1 MEALLHIME
10 LGGRMLLLSGAMLLA
25 YAIFLR
31 RRAGYRLCRR
41 LLLSVPFLCLA
52 VPALHF
58 AGGRLAEARGPREVT
73 VTRAQ
78 AGEYIRLMP
87 EGDAVP
93 ADGVGLTE
101 QVLPAAGQTD
111 YDRLGRTAAWGI
123 AAVAALL
130 LLLMAGQLLVLVA
143 RCRRMT
149 RRGTATDD
157 GIVRCREIDTPFSF
171 GRRIFLP
178 AERLTADSERMV
190 VAHERA
196 HIQLGH
202 SAEGLLMEAFCRL
215 LWFNP
220 FVWMARR
227 ELRNMQEF
235 EADRQVLDAGTEILP
250 YQTLLLEETMKEC
263 PVLVDGFNRSF
274 VRRRFIEMK
283 SPGRRRSSSSL
294 RIAVAAMAVCM
305 TGLASAG
312 QDRERVILKIADEDA
327 PAVAEMAAAVPD
339 APAADAPKLQ
349 PAPDTAGLETA
360 DEESSGAAGRTAT
373 AEDDR
378 PTRAQ
383 DGWPI
388 LYSLPLADDRATRR
402 VCMRHTANET
412 HLTFSQT
419 VRADDE
425 FFKFGGPECYIVD
438 CASGIHYQARRTV
451 PAEAWDHFHLRG
463 MEGKRIAVTVVFPR
477 LPADV
482 REIALYRVTGHLQSD
497 SRYRVKDI
505 LVK

>member
-1 MEALLHIME
+1 
-10 LGGRMLLLSGAMLLA
+10 
-25 YAIFLR
+25 
-31 RRAGYRLCRR
+31 
-41 LLLSVPFLCLA
+41 
-52 VPALHF
+52 
-58 AGGRLAEARGPREVT
+58 
-73 VTRAQ
+73 
-78 AGEYIRLMP
+78 
-87 EGDAVP
+87 
-93 ADGVGLTE
+93 
-101 QVLPAAGQTD
+101 
-111 YDRLGRTAAWGI
+111 
-123 AAVAALL
+123 
-130 LLLMAGQLLVLVA
+130 
-143 RCRRMT
+143 
-149 RRGTATDD
+149 
-157 GIVRCREIDTPFSF
+157 
-171 GRRIFLP
+171 
-178 AERLTADSERMV
+178 MV

-196 HIQLGH
+196 HILLGH

-227 ELRNMQEF
+227 ELRNVQEF

-263 PVLVDGFNRSF
+263 PALADGFNRSF

-294 RIAVAAMAVCM
+294 RFAVVATAVCM

-312 QDRERVILKIADEDA
+312 VGRERVILKIADEDA

-339 APAADAPKLQ
+339 TPAADAPKLQ
-349 PAPDTAGLETA
+349 PATDTAGPETA
-360 DEESSGAAGRTAT
+360 DGERPAEAARTAT
-373 AEDDR
+373 PEDDR

-388 LYSLPLADDRATRR
+388 LYSLPLADDHATRR
-402 VCMRHTANET
+402 VCMRHTADET
-412 HLTFSQT
+412 HLTFSLT
-419 VRADDE
+419 VGSDDE

-438 CASGIHYQARRTV
+438 RNSGIHYQARRTV
-451 PAEAWDHFHLRG
+451 PAGAWDHFHLRG
-463 MEGKRIAVTVVFPR
+463 MKGKRIAVTVVFPR